1 MGHQK
6 SQQRSRKPSSSEN
19 SHRQTGTLFIVGTPI
34 GCPDDLTLRARTIL
48 GQVAIVA
55 SETPLD
61 TRALLDYHEIAAT
74 ITGYGRGDEEKIA
87 ILLDRLNA
95 GHDIALVSDSGMP
108 VIYDPGRLLI
118 AAARSAGHHVTV
130 VPGPS
135 AVTAA
140 AALSGE
146 SADRLLFIGRLP
158 RSARQLDRFFRQLTR
173 EAGTT
178 VMFAPPS
185 VLLRILECIR
195 HILPDRTITLAVN
208 ITKANEQLL
217 QGKAG
222 DLLEQVTS
230 IPKDSEVT
238 LVLSGAR
245 KG

>member
-1 MGHQK
+1 MGRQK

-19 SHRQTGTLFIVGTPI
+19 SRRQTGTLFIVGTPV

-55 SETPLD
+55 AETPLD
-61 TRALLDYHEIAAT
+61 TRALLEYHGIAAT
-74 ITGYGRGDEEKIA
+74 ITGYGRGDDEKIA

-108 VIYDPGRLLI
+108 VIYDPGRMLI
-118 AAARSAGHHVTV
+118 AAARAAGHHVTV

-140 AALSGE
+140 AALSGF
-146 SADRLLFIGRLP
+146 SADRMLFVGRLP
-158 RSARQLDRFFRQLTR
+158 RSARQLDRFFRELTR
-173 EAGTT
+173 EAGIT

-185 VLLRILECIR
+185 VLPRILERIR
-195 HILPDRTITLAVN
+195 RILPDRTITLAVN
-208 ITKANEQLL
+208 MTKAGEQLY

-222 DLLEQVTS
+222 ALLEQATS
-230 IPKDSEVT
+230 FPKDSEVT